1 MTAFRRASRSTVT
14 DAESRSAHGDRCWV
28 ILALGNPGPQYADSR
43 HNVGWWVANSM
54 LKRHSARLTDAGI
67 CHQATIRIADQNVIV
82 ALPKTYVNR
91 SGAAARVLLQRHGI
105 EPSRLLV
112 ICDDINL
119 PVGVIRVR
127 KKGGAGGHNG
137 LASTI
142 SEIGTEQF
150 PRIRIGVGRQSQGA
164 SQVDHVLGTPSGG
177 ELADLRLAVERA
189 AEAATVAIEEGLDTA
204 MNRYNGRAAPQGE

>member
-1 MTAFRRASRSTVT
+1 MMAFRRATRSAGPG
-14 DAESRSAHGDRCWV
+14 AESGSVDGERCWV

-54 LKRHSARLTDAGI
+54 LKRHGARLTDAGI

-82 ALPKTYVNR
+82 AMPKTYVNR
-91 SGAAARVLLQRHGI
+91 TGAAARVLLQRHGI

-119 PVGVIRVR
+119 PVGLIRVR

-142 SEIGTEQF
+142 SEIGTEEF

-164 SQVDHVLGTPSGG
+164 SQVDHVLGTPSGD

-189 AEAATVAIEEGLDTA
+189 AEAATVAIEEGLDAA

>member
-1 MTAFRRASRSTVT
+1 M
-14 DAESRSAHGDRCWV
+14 
-28 ILALGNPGPQYADSR
+28 
-43 HNVGWWVANSM
+43 
-54 LKRHSARLTDAGI
+54 
-67 CHQATIRIADQNVIV
+67 
-82 ALPKTYVNR
+82 
-91 SGAAARVLLQRHGI
+91 LLQRHGI

-142 SEIGTEQF
+142 GEIGTEEF
-150 PRIRIGVGRQSQGA
+150 PRIRIGVGRQSQGS
-164 SQVDHVLGTPSGG
+164 SQVDHVLGTPSGD

-204 MNRYNGRAAPQGE
+204 MNRYNGRAAPEGE